1 MRGWQEERMGRCVH
15 GGPRQMRTCVHEEA
29 REWMRAF
36 ERCLHVWRNAWVNE
50 CLEESMGGSVG
61 GRAYWVDVFMEE

>member
-1 MRGWQEERMGRCVH
+1 
-15 GGPRQMRTCVHEEA
+15 MRTCVHEEA

-36 ERCLHVWRNAWVNE
+36 ERCLRVSRNAWVNE
-50 CLEESMGGSVG
+50 CLEESMGGCVG